1 MVIAFAAGFL
11 LLSGVF
17 YVTDHLLPK
26 QNKAAALGGQGEA
39 LSVRSV
45 LKSLS
50 PMLHDRCAASAK
62 AALAQR
68 GIDVSGG
75 DAGKAI
81 DSYCACAVD
90 QTVDEMSI
98 RDLLAFMLNR
108 SSEPAASK
116 MQNIMRKCQEGIGQ

>member
-1 MVIAFAAGFL
+1 
-11 LLSGVF
+11 
-17 YVTDHLLPK
+17 VTDHLLPK
-26 QNKAAALGGQGEA
+26 QNKAAGPSGQSEA
-39 LSVRSV
+39 VSVRSV

-68 GIDVSGG
+68 GLDVSGG
-75 DAGKAI
+75 DTGRAI
-81 DSYCACAVD
+81 DGYCACAVD
-90 QTVDEMSI
+90 RTVEEMSV

-116 MQNIMRKCQEGIGQ
+116 MKNIMQKCQEGIGQ